1 MESDP
6 SHQASG
12 NLYTR
17 IPLYVRIM
25 IGLVLGVIVGVVLL
39 NASPDHDHLPRWVS
53 VTITVMNETAKL
65 LLRLLNFIAPPLIL
79 LAVVRAIITADIKGR
94 QAGRMVFLL
103 ILNTLVAIGIG
114 LLVANVVRPGKHAH
128 LDPGPPP
135 EKRDVVNQFLDN
147 VPKNMFAPFISDPP
161 NTIGVII
168 IAMAV
173 GLVVRRMPR
182 DRIDSVDRGTS
193 IAFDII
199 IGLLHWIIQLVPLA
213 VLAKVGAIIAKE
225 GFAPFK
231 ALAWFVLAVI
241 AALILQATYYLVRIR
256 LGSWVRPVKLIRG
269 TSDALTLA
277 FSTGSSTAAMPVTYE
292 CLKDRVGLR
301 PQSASMGALVGSNFN
316 NDGTALYEAMCALF
330 IAQMIGQD
338 LTFGHQVL
346 VVLLSVVAA
355 VGAAGIPEAGL
366 VTMTLVFNAVNLPIG
381 YIPLLLPVD
390 WFLDRCRTAINV
402 MGDINV
408 SCLLDGQTPAT
419 KEAEAD
425 AVPLAKVTT
434 DLEPQAVP
442 PSS

>member
-1 MESDP
+1 MESTDQP
-6 SHQASG
+6 RVGG
-12 NLYTR
+12 NFYTR

-25 IGLVLGVIVGVVLL
+25 IGLAIGVIVGVILL
-39 NASPDHDHLPRWVS
+39 NATADHDHPPHWVS
-53 VTITVMNETAKL
+53 LAVVSMNETAKL
-65 LLRLLNFIAPPLIL
+65 LLRLLNMIAPPLIL
-79 LAVVRAIITADIKGR
+79 VAVIRAIITADIKGR
-94 QAGRMVFLL
+94 QAGRLIFLL

-114 LLVANVVRPGKHAH
+114 LLVANVIRPGKHAH
-128 LDPGPPP
+128 LDPGPAPV
-135 EKRDVVNQFLDN
+135 KSDAVSQFLDN
-147 VPKNMFAPFISDPP
+147 VPRSFIGPFGDNP
-161 NTIGVII
+161 NTIGVIL
-168 IAMAV
+168 IAVGV
-173 GLVVRRMPR
+173 GLVVRKMDRS
-182 DRIDSVDRGTS
+182 RIDSVDRATS
-193 IAFDII
+193 IVFDII
-199 IGLLHWIIQLVPLA
+199 VGLLHWIIQLVPLA

-231 ALAWFVLAVI
+231 ALAWFVLAVM
-241 AALILQATYYLVRIR
+241 AALFLQACYYLIRIR
-256 LGSWVRPVKLIRG
+256 IGSWIRPVKLIRG
-269 TSDALTLA
+269 TSDALLLA

-292 CLKDRVGLR
+292 CLYKNVGLR

-338 LTFGHQVL
+338 LSFGHQLV

-408 SCLLDGQTPAT
+408 SCLLDGKTQ
-419 KEAEAD
+419 
-425 AVPLAKVTT
+425 AKP
-434 DLEPQAVP
+434 DPEP
-442 PSS
+442 